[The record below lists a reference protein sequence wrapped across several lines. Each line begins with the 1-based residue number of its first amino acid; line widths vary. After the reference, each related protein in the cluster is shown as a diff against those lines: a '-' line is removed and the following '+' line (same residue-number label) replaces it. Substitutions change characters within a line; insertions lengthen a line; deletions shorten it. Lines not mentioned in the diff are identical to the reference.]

1 MRFRFWQRA
10 SRRSQAVKS
19 NPFHGEY
26 HEAEAKNSFPSD
38 IVPSERKRKKDHT
51 ETEKR
56 RFWCKTD
63 KQPAHD
69 CSSLGQRRK
78 PGESAGEIERNGRK
92 RRGSTVEI
100 TVYDLIQPDASFKDF
115 DKCLASVPISHQA
128 SPTTPQASKYS
139 CDGLSVDPIP
149 SSSID
154 ETYIN
159 TASPDPLP
167 LPPRYQWVSLHPQPT
182 VVRVF
187 RRVSTW
193 FLPGDG
199 SARKKLREKRR
210 KQQAVN
216 RHKIERVKTDLH
228 KQTQKADVG
237 GKVEPRGAR
246 RCRSDI
252 ITGAGPC
259 PFGTGVI
266 TPRFQ
271 SEANTSDETLPLDP
285 YLTQRLLDAGFTSRP
300 NTPAPSIK
308 SHYTTPTTLK
318 ARPTLRRRETVKSRT
333 QSIKST
339 TTAVTCR
346 TAKSLDSRS
355 WRPASERDLQM
366 DFMSSIEAADNLP
379 PVPAI
384 PAQYQNL
391 TKMSSRNPM
400 LQISKAIASKEPQY
414 TDMPK
419 EESLHIKPQ
428 NTGQPKVES
437 NQREPSKNHRPQL
450 KNGPSQ
456 PDHLQMTQD
465 TTDAGRKRTRPAE
478 PAVVKEPSGKS
489 KVNKRR
495 HCSSCYLWDD
505 GRGEWKLVKKDA
517 AGGVI
522 EEVFVGKAI

>member
-1 MRFRFWQRA
+1 MQFRFWKRA
-10 SRRSQAVKS
+10 SRRPQAS
-19 NPFHGEY
+19 PFHGEY
-26 HEAEAKNSFPSD
+26 HEADAKNSLPSD
-38 IVPSERKRKKDHT
+38 TVTSERKRKKDHI
-51 ETEKR
+51 ESEKR
-56 RFWCKTD
+56 WFWCKSD
-63 KQPAHD
+63 RQPAND
-69 CSSLGQRRK
+69 CSLLGQRRQQ
-78 PGESAGEIERNGRK
+78 GDSAGENERNGHK
-92 RRGSTVEI
+92 RRTSAVEI
-100 TVYDLIQPDASFKDF
+100 TVYDLIQPDDSFQDF
-115 DKCLASVPISHQA
+115 DKCLPRLPIPHQA
-128 SPTTPQASKYS
+128 SPTAPQAPKYTS
-139 CDGLSVDPIP
+139 DDL
-149 SSSID
+149 ID
-154 ETYIN
+154 ESYIS

-193 FLPGDG
+193 FIPGNS

-216 RHKIERVKTDLH
+216 RHKIERSKTNSH
-228 KQTQKADVG
+228 KQTQKVDVG
-237 GKVEPRGAR
+237 GKVEAKGAR

-266 TPRFQ
+266 TPRSQ
-271 SEANTSDETLPLDP
+271 SEANTSDELLPLDP
-285 YLTQRLLDAGFTSRP
+285 YLSQRLVDAGFTSRP
-300 NTPAPSIK
+300 NTPTPSIK
-308 SHYTTPTTLK
+308 SHYTTPATLK
-318 ARPTLRRRETVKSRT
+318 ARPTLCRRETVKSRT
-333 QSIKST
+333 QSIKSH

-346 TAKSLDSRS
+346 TVKSLDSRS

-400 LQISKAIASKEPQY
+400 LQISKTIASKEPQNR
-414 TDMPK
+414 DSPK
-419 EESLHIKPQ
+419 VESLDIKPQ

-437 NQREPSKNHRPQL
+437 DQREPSKNHRPQL

-456 PDHLQMTQD
+456 HDHLQMTQD
-465 TTDAGRKRTRPAE
+465 VTDADWKRTRPEE
-478 PAVVKEPSGKS
+478 PAVLKEPSAKS

-517 AGGVI
+517 AGEVI